1 MHLHRDAGGSLKL
14 RCEVEGPEPATEFRW
29 YKNDAPV
36 LIERGRMRIKTELR
50 ATPQVLNC
58 STISF
63 SKQLEIKSL
72 SLLLF
77 QWSMF
82 KINELETLDTAF
94 YRCEAS
100 NAVQSVHSD
109 AIVQVA
115 K

>member
-1 MHLHRDAGGSLKL
+1 M
-14 RCEVEGPEPATEFRW
+14 EGPEPATEFRW

-50 ATPQVLNC
+50 STPQVLLYKMVKILQ
-58 STISF
+58 TIM
-63 SKQLEIKSL
+63 KTSL
-72 SLLLF
+72 VLILF
-77 QWSMF
+77 QPLQWSMF

-100 NAVQSVHSD
+100 NAVESVHSD
-109 AIVQVA
+109 AIVQVG

>member
-1 MHLHRDAGGSLKL
+1 MKL
-14 RCEVEGPEPATEFRW
+14 RCEVEGPERATEFRW

-50 ATPQVLNC
+50 STPQVFFARLFD
-58 STISF
+58 F
-63 SKQLEIKSL
+63 SRDIKCPPV
-72 SLLLF
+72 

-100 NAVQSVHSD
+100 NAAESVHSD
-109 AIVQVA
+109 AIVQVSQILQINV
-115 K
+115 

>member
-1 MHLHRDAGGSLKL
+1 
-14 RCEVEGPEPATEFRW
+14 
-29 YKNDAPV
+29 
-36 LIERGRMRIKTELR
+36 MRIKTELR

-63 SKQLEIKSL
+63 SKQ
-72 SLLLF
+72 LLF

-100 NAVQSVHSD
+100 NAVESVHSD
-109 AIVQVA
+109 AIVQVPNRIEF
-115 K
+115 KFKLNVNKFY